1 MSKMKS
7 EIKKCSAFNSCFDKT
22 QLKNLIGWFLE
33 QYGEKITID
42 FLETLKEVG
51 FHQATL
57 AGVSLGIDDLQI
69 PTQKSKLLS
78 QALVKIQE
86 LNSEFNKAKMAI
98 GDVELQKQ
106 QIISHIEGL
115 KIQFSAHEKEL
126 IEKYGADAVINIQTG
141 EVTQKEE

>member
-1 MSKMKS
+1 MAN
-7 EIKKCSAFNSCFDKT
+7 EQVT
-22 QLKNLIGWFLE
+22 QEEL
-33 QYGEKITID
+33 T
-42 FLETLKEVG
+42 
-51 FHQATL
+51 
-57 AGVSLGIDDLQI
+57 
-69 PTQKSKLLS
+69 
-78 QALVKIQE
+78 KIQE

-141 EVTQKEE
+141 EVTHKTE